1 MQSQGGGV
9 IWDLWRI
16 QSLGTSLP
24 LGEETERERVVEKEE
39 EELSGTCV
47 GGIPLGLTNYT
58 KYCSLEPYFLFS

>member
-1 MQSQGGGV
+1 M
-9 IWDLWRI
+9 
-16 QSLGTSLP
+16 SLP
-24 LGEETERERVVEKEE
+24 LGEETERERVVEKED